1 MLEKNGA
8 VLRELEQLPEGL
20 LACSAS
26 ELYDVLG
33 GPTLIH
39 LPGRQAQPLFVSVLL
54 HGNEDV
60 GWEAVRRL
68 LSSYHDREL
77 PRALS
82 LFIGNVRAA
91 AQGCRHLADQP
102 DFNRIWKCDGNTAEY
117 RMARQVLDS
126 MERRGP
132 FASIDIHNN
141 TGFNPHYACINCLD
155 DDFRQLALL
164 FSRTVVFFQKPDT
177 VLSLAFAR
185 LCPSTTIECGK
196 PGESHGV
203 QHALECI
210 DAALHLT
217 HFPQHGVADQ
227 DIDLYHTVAVVKIPS
242 HISIGF
248 RAEDEDA
255 DICFIDELDRLN
267 FHELP
272 AGTLL
277 GWTQGED
284 NPGIHV
290 WDEAGVDVG
299 ARYLDFRNGEI
310 RTRAPLMPSM
320 LTLDRKII
328 HQDCLCYIMERM
340 PATLANELVHGD
352 AGC

>member
-141 TGFNPHYACINCLD
+141 TGFNP
-155 DDFRQLALL
+155 
-164 FSRTVVFFQKPDT
+164 
-177 VLSLAFAR
+177 
-185 LCPSTTIECGK
+185 
-196 PGESHGV
+196 
-203 QHALECI
+203 
-210 DAALHLT
+210 
-217 HFPQHGVADQ
+217 
-227 DIDLYHTVAVVKIPS
+227 
-242 HISIGF
+242 
-248 RAEDEDA
+248 
-255 DICFIDELDRLN
+255 
-267 FHELP
+267 
-272 AGTLL
+272 
-277 GWTQGED
+277 
-284 NPGIHV
+284 
-290 WDEAGVDVG
+290 
-299 ARYLDFRNGEI
+299 
-310 RTRAPLMPSM
+310 
-320 LTLDRKII
+320 
-328 HQDCLCYIMERM
+328 
-340 PATLANELVHGD
+340 
-352 AGC
+352 